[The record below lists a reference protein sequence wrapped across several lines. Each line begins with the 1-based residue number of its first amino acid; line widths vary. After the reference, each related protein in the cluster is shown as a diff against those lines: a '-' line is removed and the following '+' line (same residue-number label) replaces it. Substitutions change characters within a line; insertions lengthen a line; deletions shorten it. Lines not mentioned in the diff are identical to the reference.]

1 MLFPWTPV
9 MFLPR
14 SEWQNN
20 VGFLTWSRRLKK
32 SVSFSD
38 WQAGSL
44 GGFGW
49 AEQGC
54 WGLRVEDLDSC
65 TRGVMERLGLPAKK
79 ETGGGGVAPL
89 KADVPQGYILMHDGR
104 NKIKQNGIKPSSG
117 DDWWAGGGCCSPLA
131 MLNLMRA
138 LPSIC
143 LCFTIRNSHRC
154 PERKRPVLRCSKE
167 ILAHRHIRF
176 NSAGHKMGTWL
187 PFEGNSLTL
196 AGSLKEYK
204 RNFFFFQALLLLF
217 CGLFLKHS
225 CCPTVLLFLF
235 FFQKFLDTGVYF
247 KLVLLHF

>member
-1 MLFPWTPV
+1 MDTCHVSASLRMAKQCRVPDLKPKTKKVSKLFWLTSRQPGGVWLSRAGLLRAEGWRPWLMHSWCDGETRPS
-9 MFLPR
+9 
-14 SEWQNN
+14 SEK
-20 VGFLTWSRRLKK
+20 R
-32 SVSFSD
+32 D
-38 WQAGSL
+38 
-44 GGFGW
+44 
-49 AEQGC
+49 
-54 WGLRVEDLDSC
+54 
-65 TRGVMERLGLPAKK
+65 
-79 ETGGGGVAPL
+79 GGGRGVAPL

-117 DDWWAGGGCCSPLA
+117 GDWWAGGGCCSPLA

-196 AGSLKEYK
+196 AGSLKEY
-204 RNFFFFQALLLLF
+204 RQVFWVFFFLALLLLF

-225 CCPTVLLFLF
+225 CCPTVLLFFSDVFGHCRSL
-235 FFQKFLDTGVYF
+235 
-247 KLVLLHF
+247 